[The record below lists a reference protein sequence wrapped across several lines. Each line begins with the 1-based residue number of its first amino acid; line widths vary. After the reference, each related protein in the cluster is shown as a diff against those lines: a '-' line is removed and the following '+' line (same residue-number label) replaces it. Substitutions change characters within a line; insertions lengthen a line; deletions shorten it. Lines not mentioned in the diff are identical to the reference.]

1 MSTTAPRRNHCF
13 VVARKTP
20 AIVRI
25 GLKLLQSTMNLCVI
39 VPLQGNNV
47 TFSKL
52 TSELHYYYYFVLR
65 ASNFLRFRSL
75 CLFIFLRRRFNVL
88 MFQMASS
95 RLDQAL
101 EIILHGD
108 GVERLA
114 DVQDTRSKP
123 KVRPGRYRCQSFLR
137 NRI

>member
-1 MSTTAPRRNHCF
+1 M
-13 VVARKTP
+13 
-20 AIVRI
+20 
-25 GLKLLQSTMNLCVI
+25 
-39 VPLQGNNV
+39 
-47 TFSKL
+47 
-52 TSELHYYYYFVLR
+52 
-65 ASNFLRFRSL
+65 
-75 CLFIFLRRRFNVL
+75 FIFLRRRFNVL

-123 KVRPGRYRCQSFLR
+123 KVRPGVSLVDIVVKVFSEIEFDECVKCVIARVDSERVDCEG
-137 NRI
+137 